1 MKELHLYIQGLD
13 CAEETKLLREVLRNK
28 EGIKEPLFDLLRSK
42 MSLFYDPAEI
52 TPHQLIEL
60 VAQSGMKA
68 RFWEERGWSQTF
80 FERKGV
86 FLFTILS
93 GLFLLF
99 GVFFHFLVSL
109 DWRVFFA
116 GEESFSSPPLLALFF
131 YLISIGFGLYFVL
144 LRVLLSAKILRL
156 DMHLLIFL
164 AVIGAAVI
172 GQWFEGASVAFLY
185 SLSLVLE
192 KHSLSRAERAIHDLF
207 TLSPQKVSLIEEEK
221 VIEKKM
227 EEIEVGDHL
236 LVHPGERISFDGVVV
251 KGSSSVDQS
260 PITGESLPVFKKE
273 GDFLYAGT
281 LNQEGALEFQ
291 VAKKEEE
298 GTLAQ
303 MRQLVEEGH
312 KKKAQIEELIEKFA
326 GIYTPC
332 MIGISLFL
340 LFALPFF
347 FSFSWGSSLYRSL
360 AFLIIACPCALV
372 ISTPVTLAAAIAS
385 SARHGVIIKGGRFLE
400 IMGKLKALALD
411 KTGTLTYGHPV
422 VQKIIPLSGHTEE
435 ELLERAAA
443 LEAASEHPIARA
455 ILKEAKRRGI
465 CPERAEEF
473 SVISGKGAEG
483 IYLGKRYWI
492 GSHLFL
498 HEMKQETEE
507 IHQLA
512 LSLEDAGHSMIAIG
526 NDNHVCGLLSVA
538 DRPRERIK
546 EVIKELKELGIEEI
560 VMLTGDNAPSAQAIA
575 SLAGIKH
582 VQAQLLPEK
591 KMESIEKLRQ
601 KWETVAMIGDGINDA
616 PAMAS
621 ASCGIAMGAMGT
633 EVAIKAA
640 DIALMGDDLSKVPW
654 LISHGRRALKVIKQ
668 NISFS
673 LSVKFLVFTLTLLG
687 FSSLW
692 MAIAADTGASLIV
705 ILNGLR
711 LLKKSYVFKVVEGKK
726 DLWGRAWKTEGNS

>member
-13 CAEETKLLREVLRNK
+13 CAEEAKLLRGVFRDK
-28 EGIKEPLFDLLRSK
+28 EGIEDPLFDLLRSK

-60 VAQSGMKA
+60 VARAGMKA
-68 RFWEERGWSQTF
+68 RFWEEREQSQTF
-80 FERKGV
+80 FERKGT

-99 GVFFHFLVSL
+99 GILFHFLISL

-131 YLISIGFGLYFVL
+131 YLISIVFGVYFVL
-144 LRVLLSAKILRL
+144 PKVLLSAKTLHP

-172 GQWFEGASVAFLY
+172 GQWFE
-185 SLSLVLE
+185 
-192 KHSLSRAERAIHDLF
+192 
-207 TLSPQKVSLIEEEK
+207 
-221 VIEKKM
+221 
-227 EEIEVGDHL
+227 DHL

-260 PITGESLPVFKKE
+260 PITGESLPALKKK

-291 VAKKEEE
+291 VAKKGEES
-298 GTLAQ
+298 TLAQ
-303 MRQLVEEGH
+303 MRQLVEEGQ
-312 KKKAQIEELIEKFA
+312 KKKAKVEELIEKFA

-340 LFALPFF
+340 LFVLPFF
-347 FSFSWGSSLYRSL
+347 FSFSWGSSFYRSL

-455 ILKEAKRRGI
+455 ILKEAKRREI

-473 SVISGKGAEG
+473 SVIRGKGAEG

-538 DRPRERIK
+538 DRPREKIK
-546 EVIKELKELGIEEI
+546 EVIKELKKLGIEEI
-560 VMLTGDNAPSAQAIA
+560 VMLTGDNTPSAQAIA

-582 VQAQLLPEK
+582 VQAELLPEK

-601 KWETVAMIGDGINDA
+601 KWKTVAMIGDGINDA
-616 PAMAS
+616 PAMA
-621 ASCGIAMGAMGT
+621 AACCGIAMGAMGT

-640 DIALMGDDLSKVPW
+640 DIALMGDDLSQVPW

-692 MAIAADTGASLIV
+692 MAIAADTGASLLV

-711 LLKKSYVFKVVEGKK
+711 LLKKS
-726 DLWGRAWKTEGNS
+726 